1 MDLNMGTMA
10 IIFIITAIIGWN
22 IIDAVVE
29 TTVSS
34 SSVTNESLGTA
45 NADGYLSSTL
55 QHTPTN
61 TPSIVCYAP

>member
-1 MDLNMGTMA
+1 MATMG
-10 IIFIITAIIGWN
+10 IIFIVTAIIGWG

-29 TTVSS
+29 TTITV